1 MRRLAAI
8 SELRLIWRFQLCK
21 ILVQKIIYDKA
32 NKKTVIE
39 INMNIMMNEVY
50 NVGHL
55 LSELEF
61 DLEISVS
68 LLIAL
73 LSKICSKFNITI

>member
-39 INMNIMMNEVY
+39 INMNNDE
-50 NVGHL
+50 
-55 LSELEF
+55 
-61 DLEISVS
+61 
-68 LLIAL
+68 
-73 LSKICSKFNITI
+73 